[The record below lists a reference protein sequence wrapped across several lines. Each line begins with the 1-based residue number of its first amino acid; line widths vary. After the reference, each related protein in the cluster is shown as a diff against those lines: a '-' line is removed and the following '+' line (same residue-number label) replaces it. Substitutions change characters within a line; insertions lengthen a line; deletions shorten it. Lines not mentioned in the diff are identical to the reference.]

1 MIATN
6 IAIIFFIS
14 INKENTMLTNK
25 IMGKKAAW
33 LGGGVAII
41 GLLASCAS
49 VAYQSLQNGKLNDIK
64 ESIESVPKKR

>member
-1 MIATN
+1 
-6 IAIIFFIS
+6 
-14 INKENTMLTNK
+14 MLTNK

-64 ESIESVPKKR
+64 ESIDSVPKKR